1 MCCVLWAVHLFFSLF
16 FFVSVNLSRGNT
28 GEDGWGCV
36 YTLCPEIDSCKKD
49 GVEPLPYDGSRV
61 WVGDRYLFGREGLVF
76 GKMKK
81 MNMLATEIFSGGQ
94 EDTFLWG

>member
-1 MCCVLWAVHLFFSLF
+1 M
-16 FFVSVNLSRGNT
+16 NLSRGNT

-81 MNMLATEIFSGGQ
+81 SIGLLQKYSPVVRKILSCGVR
-94 EDTFLWG
+94 L